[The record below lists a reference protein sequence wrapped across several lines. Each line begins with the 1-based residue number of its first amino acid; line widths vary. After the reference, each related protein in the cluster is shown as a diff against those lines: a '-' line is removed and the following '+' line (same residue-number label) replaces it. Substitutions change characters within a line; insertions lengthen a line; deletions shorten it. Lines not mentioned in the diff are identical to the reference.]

1 MWVKEDPARTREGV
15 PGQGLKRDQRI
26 GARAMYSG
34 MLINE
39 LIATVERAEARLKNV
54 EENNELERWYASV
67 HTPVVVEADLAGV
80 A

>member
-1 MWVKEDPARTREGV
+1 
-15 PGQGLKRDQRI
+15 
-26 GARAMYSG
+26 MYSG